1 MTCTCTYPAHCPI
14 RGIATTAEMVAICV
28 PYQPLPWELTPEPT
42 TQTQLV
48 GKTCRS
54 CAHRGEPVM
63 AANGR
68 QVGSEGC
75 GCTAQSVASGVLW
88 WNCNKRTAPMRET
101 VAESCEHYQQQIN

>member
-1 MTCTCTYPAHCPI
+1 MTCTCPHPGHCPI
-14 RGIATTAEMVAICV
+14 RGIATTPAMVAACV

-42 TQTQLV
+42 VQAQLV

-54 CAHRGEPVM
+54 CVNRGEPVM

-88 WNCNKRTAPMRET
+88 WTCNQRGSPVRGT
-101 VAESCEHYQQQIN
+101 VAETCENYS